1 MENTNIYFRSILRK
15 KIIVDAKYLNERIDD
30 YIHEYLKNKMEGKC
44 IDEGYVKPESVRI
57 IKRSAGVLLGSRFT
71 GDITYEVAY
80 TADLCNPYEGN
91 IYDCKVKFKTK
102 AGIMGYN
109 GPLSFIVGKQFHEN
123 EIDAF
128 ESIKVGDMIRVYV
141 LGKSFSVNDKEIQVV
156 GKIHGI
162 ENKKNKKINK
172 KENVVEMI
180 KNEAMKM
187 EDNSEDEDENE
198 MDDIELSDDESEDGS
213 GDGDEEDEDES
224 GSEESESEGSESEDE
239 EEEDKGEKTKVG
251 GNTIL
256 KDDEFGDDFSDY
268 GGDDAEDDADGGG
281 DDDDDGYYSD

>member
-128 ESIKVGDMIRVYV
+128 ESIKVGDMIKVYV

-162 ENKKNKKINK
+162 ENKKNKKMGK

-180 KNEAMKM
+180 KNETMKM

-213 GDGDEEDEDES
+213 EDGDEEEEDES
-224 GSEESESEGSESEDE
+224 GSEESGSEGSESEEE

-268 GGDDAEDDADGGG
+268 GGDDADDDADGGG

>member
-15 KIIVDAKYLNERIDD
+15 KIIVDAKYLNERIDE
-30 YIHEYLKNKMEGKC
+30 YIQEYLKNKMEGKC

-80 TADLCNPYEGN
+80 TADLCNPHEGN

-128 ESIKVGDMIRVYV
+128 ESIKVGDMIKVYV

-162 ENKKNKKINK
+162 ENKKSKKVNK
-172 KENVVEMI
+172 KENVVEMM
-180 KNEAMKM
+180 KNEINKM
-187 EDNSEDEDENE
+187 EEDSDNEEDENE
-198 MDDIELSDDESEDGS
+198 MDDIELSDDEEEDESGDEDG
-213 GDGDEEDEDES
+213 EEDES
-224 GSEESESEGSESEDE
+224 GSEESGSEDSESEE
-239 EEEDKGEKTKVG
+239 EEEEKGEKTKVG

-268 GGDDAEDDADGGG
+268 EGDDVDEDADGGG

>member
-15 KIIVDAKYLNERIDD
+15 KIIVDAKYLNEKIDE

-44 IDEGYVKPESVRI
+44 IDEGYVRPESVRI

-128 ESIKVGDMIRVYV
+128 ESIKVGDMIKVYV

-162 ENKKNKKINK
+162 ENKKSKKVNK

-180 KNEAMKM
+180 KNEMTKM

-198 MDDIELSDDESEDGS
+198 MDDIELSDDESEENS
-213 GDGDEEDEDES
+213 GDEDDEEDES
-224 GSEESESEGSESEDE
+224 GSEESESDDSESEE
-239 EEEDKGEKTKVG
+239 EEEEEKGEKTKVG

-268 GGDDAEDDADGGG
+268 GGEDVEDDADGGG

>member
-15 KIIVDAKYLNERIDD
+15 KIIVDAKYLNERLDE

-44 IDEGYVKPESVRI
+44 IDEGYVRPESVRI

-128 ESIKVGDMIRVYV
+128 ESIKVGDMIKVYV

-162 ENKKNKKINK
+162 ENKKSKKVNK
-172 KENVVEMI
+172 KENVVEMM
-180 KNEAMKM
+180 KNEMNKM
-187 EDNSEDEDENE
+187 EEDSENGEDENE
-198 MDDIELSDDESEDGS
+198 MDDIELSDEEGSEDGS
-213 GDGDEEDEDES
+213 GEEEEEEDESGSEES
-224 GSEESESEGSESEDE
+224 GSEESESEDE
-239 EEEDKGEKTKVG
+239 EEEKGEKTKVG

-268 GGDDAEDDADGGG
+268 GGEDGEEDVDGGG

>member
-15 KIIVDAKYLNERIDD
+15 KIIVDAKYLNEKIDD

-44 IDEGYVKPESVRI
+44 IDEGYVRPESVRI
-57 IKRSAGVLLGSRFT
+57 IKKSAGVLLGSRFT

-80 TADLCNPYEGN
+80 TADLCNPFEGN
-91 IYDCKVKFKTK
+91 VYDCKVKFKTK

-128 ESIKVGDMIRVYV
+128 ESIKVGDMIKVYV

-162 ENKKNKKINK
+162 ENKKNKKMNK

-180 KNEAMKM
+180 KNDMNKTE
-187 EDNSEDEDENE
+187 EDSEDEDENE
-198 MDDIELSDDESEDGS
+198 MDDIELSDDEESEDGS
-213 GDGDEEDEDES
+213 EDGDEEDES
-224 GSEESESEGSESEDE
+224 GSEDSESEGSESEE
-239 EEEDKGEKTKVG
+239 EGEEDKGEKTKVG

-268 GGDDAEDDADGGG
+268 DADDVDDDVDGGG